1 MSMNSM
7 SMNSMSMNSMS
18 MNSMSM
24 NSMNINIPKII
35 DDELYAFI
43 VLWVVIVSAGSILYT
58 LDYCIT
64 RCRGTNI

>member
-7 SMNSMSMNSMS
+7 SMNSMSMN
-18 MNSMSM
+18 
-24 NSMNINIPKII
+24 MNISIPKII

-58 LDYCIT
+58 IDYCIT
-64 RCRGTNI
+64 RCRGSNI